1 MDSAEWYET
10 VFVVGKKTNT
20 GTFNNENC
28 KVFDK
33 NGCRWIVEEQ
43 FYRQLKLPEDPCKW
57 DQVNIYQQFIG
68 KIYIC
73 PLL

>member
-10 VFVVGKKTNT
+10 VFVVGKRTNT

-33 NGCRWIVEEQ
+33 NGCLWIVEEQ
-43 FYRQLKLPEDPCKW
+43 FYVRLELPEDPCKW
-57 DQVNIYQQFIG
+57 DQVNTY
-68 KIYIC
+68 
-73 PLL
+73 LH